1 MARWSVV
8 MSVLNQMLRD
18 LEKRGAMPDLIAAAG
33 TATVARP
40 ALSVT
45 ERPRTAR
52 RRWVW
57 ATVLAVCAVFVGIHS
72 WLGYRVQEAAAVRA
86 PLGARQFAS
95 VVAPAATVAA
105 PATPPPVALAPTVS
119 QAVPAPPTTLRDAPK
134 PPVVS
139 ARARR
144 VVSAPRPQATTPT
157 QAAAPEPA
165 QPVAADPAAAAVVA
179 RSTGEV
185 NRDVDR
191 AADLIARGRANE
203 AMELLV
209 QVLNRQPTNA
219 AARSSLAAL
228 LAEAGRREQ
237 ALHVLLAGC
246 DVDAGR
252 FAMPAAQLQAELGD
266 LQGAL
271 QTLMRVPP
279 ARRNAGFEARWR
291 SRNPMRSGGWVSAFR
306 WKQPASPP
314 MHAARIHAPR
324 RTRGCP
330 ATCAGMP
337 PNAWQFSIRSCKD
350 GGPRSRTCSEQTPY
364 PACGGGN
371 VRANVSVKPSHA
383 CAVH

>member
-1 MARWSVV
+1 

-40 ALSVT
+40 TLPVT
-45 ERPRTAR
+45 ERPRIAR
-52 RRWVW
+52 RRWLW
-57 ATVLAVCAVFVGIHS
+57 AAVLAVCAVFVGIHS
-72 WLGYRVQEAAAVRA
+72 WLGYRVQEAAVVRA
-86 PLGARQFAS
+86 PLGTRQFAS

-105 PATPPPVALAPTVS
+105 PVTPPPVALAPTVS
-119 QAVPAPPTTLRDAPK
+119 EAVPAPPTTLRDAPK

-139 ARARR
+139 ARTRR
-144 VVSAPRPQATTPT
+144 VVNAPRPQATTPT
-157 QAAAPEPA
+157 PVAAPEPA
-165 QPVAADPAAAAVVA
+165 QPVAADPAVAAVVA

-191 AADLIARGRANE
+191 AADLIARGRAHE

-246 DVDAGR
+246 EVDAGR

-271 QTLMRVPP
+271 QTLMRMPP
-279 ARRNAGFEARWR
+279 ARRNAGFEALHAGLAQRAGDHMSAIAAYRRALAQPQPDAVWWVGLGLSLEATGEPADAR
-291 SRNPMRSGGWVSAFR
+291 SAYTR
-306 WKQPASPP
+306 
-314 MHAARIHAPR
+314 AAADARLPSDVR
-324 RTRGCP
+324 RYAAERVTVLDSQLQGRR
-330 ATCAGMP
+330 AAL
-337 PNAWQFSIRSCKD
+337 
-350 GGPRSRTCSEQTPY
+350 
-364 PACGGGN
+364 
-371 VRANVSVKPSHA
+371 ANVF
-383 CAVH
+383 